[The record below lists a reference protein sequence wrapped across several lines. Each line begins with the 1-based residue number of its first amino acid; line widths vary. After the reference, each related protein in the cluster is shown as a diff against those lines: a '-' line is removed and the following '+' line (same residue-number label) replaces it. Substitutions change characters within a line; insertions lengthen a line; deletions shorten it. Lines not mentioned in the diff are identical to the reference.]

1 MENGRMLKKIPA
13 VISPKLLYYMMCMG
27 HGDEL
32 VLADGDFPVETFS
45 RRVVYA
51 YGHEIPVLLRAILP
65 FFPLDPFVE
74 MPVAIMAPVDGSS
87 SEPSNVADFLSI
99 IAGHEGKFKEFEY
112 VRRFDF
118 YERAKDSFLV
128 VATSEPDGNLILKK
142 GVVMM

>member
-1 MENGRMLKKIPA
+1 
-13 VISPKLLYYMMCMG
+13 
-27 HGDEL
+27 
-32 VLADGDFPVETFS
+32 
-45 RRVVYA
+45 
-51 YGHEIPVLLRAILP
+51 
-65 FFPLDPFVE
+65 

-87 SEPSNVADFLSI
+87 SEPSNWADFRSI